1 MQSGYFLVSYKNWK
15 ITMSNHI
22 FCSTLSKNW
31 QVSIHCILL
40 HAIKNDPSIA
50 FSILNS
56 MSSTQGSILKEKIFK
71 LKFPSLSFLLLSEKY
86 LKEIASIIFY
96 LCQKSVFK
104 IGVIIRFGGKFF
116 RGGAKKR
123 RLEISKWGL
132 NFSSRFQQSAAVHSR
147 LFFKFFL
154 PAFVLRKKYP

>member
-1 MQSGYFLVSYKNWK
+1 MRYCTSKMLLKEFWSYDKKEKCISFVVFTILHKIFKNDYEFSYFLFDYVQKLTN
-15 ITMSNHI
+15 
-22 FCSTLSKNW
+22 
-31 QVSIHCILL
+31 IHCILL
-40 HAIKNDPSIA
+40 HALKNDPSIA

-104 IGVIIRFGGKFF
+104 IGVIIH
-116 RGGAKKR
+116 
-123 RLEISKWGL
+123 
-132 NFSSRFQQSAAVHSR
+132 VD
-147 LFFKFFL
+147 
-154 PAFVLRKKYP
+154 